1 MLHSPLGFISTFI
14 IAMHAFF
21 IWKTIATVLFITIR
35 TVSANDSEDFIADY
49 SPPSSPNE
57 PGNIPVKDPPQPS
70 TLKSPNDAASLLAY
84 NYGWVTDDLAQVP
97 NQHLD
102 DPDSVLLANEDNL
115 CQSSPDQSQTTWRRR
130 RARMRRDA
138 APGKFCPANSQQI
151 QSGDSVGQQSPA
163 QLQNQKLGTGEQ
175 KVKTPP
181 TLGREGKTP
190 SSLTEFEQGLEIG
203 GLKMGQT
210 DSEMCSRATQAK
222 RNMPVCYIGYPIMPR
237 EFMAILPQVRAGE
250 LTSLFLAPQI
260 LSHHIRRHKTRTN
273 NSRIIKSNRHGGL
286 V

>member
-1 MLHSPLGFISTFI
+1 
-14 IAMHAFF
+14 MHAFF

-102 DPDSVLLANEDNL
+102 DPDSVLLANEDIL
-115 CQSSPDQSQTTWRRR
+115 CQSSPDQSQTTWRKR
-130 RARMRRDA
+130 RARKRRDS

-151 QSGDSVGQQSPA
+151 QSGDSVGQQPPA
-163 QLQNQKLGTGEQ
+163 QLQNQKPGAQKTGNEDT
-175 KVKTPP
+175 KVKIPP
-181 TLGREGKTP
+181 TLGREGTTP
-190 SSLTEFEQGLEIG
+190 SSLTEFGQALEIG
-203 GLKMGQT
+203 GLNMGQT
-210 DSEMCSRATQAK
+210 NSEMCSRATQAK
-222 RNMPVCYIGYPIMPR
+222 RNIPVCYIGYPIMPR
-237 EFMAILPQVRAGE
+237 EFMTILPQVRAGE
-250 LTSLFLAPQI
+250 LTSLLLAPQI
-260 LSHHIRRHKTRTN
+260 LSHHIRRHIRRTDR
-273 NSRIIKSNRHGGL
+273 SE
-286 V
+286 